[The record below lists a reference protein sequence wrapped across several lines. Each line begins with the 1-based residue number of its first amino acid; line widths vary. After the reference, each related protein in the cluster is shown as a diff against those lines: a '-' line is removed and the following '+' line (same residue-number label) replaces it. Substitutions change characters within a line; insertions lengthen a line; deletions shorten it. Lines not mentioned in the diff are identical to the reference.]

1 MTQLDHHVLVAGAGP
16 AGLTTPSPRPATGPE
31 CCSSSVVR
39 PVVRATGVSTRTMEI
54 LRTWGL
60 DDAVWAGAIDVEP
73 VMAIRRTL
81 AEPPL
86 QTMSLGY
93 PTAEQTRGVSPVTA
107 LCCPQDR

>member
-1 MTQLDHHVLVAGAGP
+1 M
-16 AGLTTPSPRPATGPE
+16 
-31 CCSSSVVR
+31 
-39 PVVRATGVSTRTMEI
+39 
-54 LRTWGL
+54 GL
-60 DDAVWAGAIDVEP
+60 DDAVRAGAIDAKP

-93 PTAEQTRGVSPVTA
+93 PTAEQIRGVSPVTA